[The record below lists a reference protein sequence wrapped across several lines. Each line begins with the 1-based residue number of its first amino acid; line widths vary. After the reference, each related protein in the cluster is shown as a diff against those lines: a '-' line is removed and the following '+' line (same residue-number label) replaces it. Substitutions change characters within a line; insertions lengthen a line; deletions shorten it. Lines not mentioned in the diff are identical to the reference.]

1 MQKYDEMT
9 KIYPYR
15 GNIITANAV
24 IILSIYSSI
33 FFF

>member
-15 GNIITANAV
+15 GKIITANAV
-24 IILSIYSSI
+24 IYYYYI
-33 FFF
+33 